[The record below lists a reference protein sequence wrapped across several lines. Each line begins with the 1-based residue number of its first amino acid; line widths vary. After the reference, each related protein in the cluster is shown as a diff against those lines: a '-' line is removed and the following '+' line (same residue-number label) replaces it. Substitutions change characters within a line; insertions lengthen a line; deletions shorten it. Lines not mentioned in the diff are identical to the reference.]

1 MNDITK
7 TKSLNDV
14 MADMSQLYEAV
25 KTGDVDV
32 KLASELANI
41 TGKYLK
47 AVQLDFAKEVFA
59 SNKMSQPARSIEHA
73 ANVQ

>member
-14 MADMSQLYEAV
+14 MADMSRLYEAV

-59 SNKMSQPARSIEHA
+59 SNKS
-73 ANVQ
+73 NVKALPDATH